1 MANDNSNN
9 KSIRLDIRVET
20 LDGTTVLPD
29 DALITYDADTGS
41 YVVSEADG
49 SPLTALG
56 VLRLSDLLAFN
67 ILNNSDCAYVPFLSH
82 AANGGT
88 TNFQA
93 QSFHLAHGA
102 TRCST
107 SEVHAIDPSRG
118 VGQIGPFALGPTDM
132 IAFASNGAA
141 NQMITIALVSG
152 DALEVEGLLNR
163 GRGSE
168 DAHANTSTTGAVG
181 YTDIKTSAYTAMAGD
196 IVLYDTSGGAF
207 TVDLPADPSK
217 NQTVAF
223 KEAVNS
229 GVNALT
235 VDGNGADVE
244 AAAGTFAA
252 TMTYTKASAFLVFRF
267 DGEQWRLENIRP

>member
-9 KSIRLDIRVET
+9 KSIRLDIRVEA
-20 LDGTTVLPD
+20 LDGTTELPT
-29 DALITYDADTGS
+29 DALITYDADTGA
-41 YVVSEADG
+41 YAVTAADG
-49 SPLTALG
+49 SPLAALG

-67 ILNNSDCAYVPFLSH
+67 IISSNDSAYVPFLSH
-82 AANGGT
+82 AGNGGT
-88 TNFQA
+88 TNFQV
-93 QSFHLAHGA
+93 QSFHLAFGA

-107 SEVHAIDPSRG
+107 SEVNAIDPSTG
-118 VGQIGPFALGPTDM
+118 VGQIGPFALGPTDVL
-132 IAFASNGAA
+132 AFASNGAVD
-141 NQMITIALVSG
+141 QTMTIALVSG

-168 DAHANTSTTGAVG
+168 DAHANTASTGAVG
-181 YTDIKTSAYTAMAGD
+181 YTDIKTDAYTALAGD

-217 NQTVAF
+217 NQIVAF

-229 GVNALT
+229 AVNALT

-244 AAAGTFAA
+244 ASAGTFAA
-252 TMTYTKASAFLVFRF
+252 TMTYSRASGFLVFRF
-267 DGEQWRLENIRP
+267 DGEQWRLENIRA